1 MKKYLANGITMVRIV
16 LAPVL
21 FFFHSITD
29 AFIVIYLICAV
40 SDFLDGPVARITHS
54 SSHMGALLDTIG
66 DFLMYGS
73 MMKVMIASGAVPLWT
88 ILWLAGALLIH
99 LAAAFIC
106 WHRFGRFYLNHAL
119 SSKLMGAAFFITPFS
134 VRFGVDLFHLTITCI
149 ISSISAVE
157 AVMIQLKANSAG
169 TDILSLIG
177 MLKRNPACKPNSQSG
192 KQALEAA
199 E

>member
-1 MKKYLANGITMVRIV
+1 
-16 LAPVL
+16 
-21 FFFHSITD
+21 
-29 AFIVIYLICAV
+29 
-40 SDFLDGPVARITHS
+40 
-54 SSHMGALLDTIG
+54 
-66 DFLMYGS
+66 
-73 MMKVMIASGAVPLWT
+73 
-88 ILWLAGALLIH
+88 
-99 LAAAFIC
+99 
-106 WHRFGRFYLNHAL
+106 
-119 SSKLMGAAFFITPFS
+119 MGAAFFITPFS